1 METCCQRDT
10 AAGVGKAGGGKK
22 RAAVSLSLSVSEL
35 LEPKTKSIP
44 VAADSAVA

>member
-10 AAGVGKAGGGKK
+10 AAGVGEGRRRKEE
-22 RAAVSLSLSVSEL
+22 SSCESSLSVSEL